1 MIYKVLTTLGVA
13 AAIAGM
19 ASSAQAQSAVA
30 SSSQTGRLTLSGNS
44 LTSIESRT
52 VNDDFNKFFLNN
64 SSTISTTSNS
74 AGGDNNLSLRDVGL
88 SPNSDDVNVVVK
100 QPLTS
105 PVPPIPLR
113 SEEPFY
119 SNDRVQVQVGLD

>member
-1 MIYKVLTTLGVA
+1 
-13 AAIAGM
+13 
-19 ASSAQAQSAVA
+19 
-30 SSSQTGRLTLSGNS
+30 
-44 LTSIESRT
+44 
-52 VNDDFNKFFLNN
+52 
-64 SSTISTTSNS
+64 
-74 AGGDNNLSLRDVGL
+74 LSLRDVGL